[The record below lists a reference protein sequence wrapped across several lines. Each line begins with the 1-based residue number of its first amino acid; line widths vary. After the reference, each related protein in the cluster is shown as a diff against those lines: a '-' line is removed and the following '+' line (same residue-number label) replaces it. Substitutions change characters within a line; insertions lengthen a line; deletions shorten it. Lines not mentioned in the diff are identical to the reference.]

1 MPSMHLLYVD
11 ESGDTGYNNPENHTF
26 VLCGL
31 LVHHANWHAVQAA
44 LGEMRQRMER
54 SFGLPMHAEIHA
66 SELLGRSLQH
76 FKLSRMERVKVALH
90 LLETLRELRVV
101 TSIRIVIDKRTEQAD
116 VLVSAWTSLLSE
128 ASAWVISADNTHCSV
143 PGLLVICDDHRTAP
157 ASHWLMRVRTDLD
170 IGTLLADQ
178 PFGRDSKASDFLQAC
193 DVLAYLT
200 KQGTEPTGYFKNHK
214 SRWLTKRCERY
225 FQERG
230 RTVIK

>member
-1 MPSMHLLYVD
+1 MHLLYVD
-11 ESGDTGYNNPENHTF
+11 ESGDTGRNNPENHTF

-44 LGEMRQRMER
+44 LGEMLQRMER

-90 LLETLRELRVV
+90 LLETLRELSVV

-157 ASHWLMRVRTDLD
+157 ASHWLVRVRTDLD

-178 PFGRDSKASDFLQAC
+178 PFGRDSKASDFLQA
-193 DVLAYLT
+193 
-200 KQGTEPTGYFKNHK
+200 
-214 SRWLTKRCERY
+214 
-225 FQERG
+225 
-230 RTVIK
+230 